1 MPPKVNGALKQKSAE
16 ASKLKTASKAKSAT
30 AKKATARCS
39 VRKLFTAI
47 DANESGTITLAE
59 ITKAFKEA
67 TSAKKTNKSLTYPEL
82 TAACN
87 KPHASSARRGGWY
100 GADDYCVDCDGET
113 EEEEPDP
120 QPSSEAERSAAYR
133 RSCIKQCFGYVA

>member
-1 MPPKVNGALKQKSAE
+1 MPTKAKSALKQKSAE
-16 ASKLKTASKAKSAT
+16 ASKPKTAYKAKSAT

-39 VRKLFTAI
+39 VRKLLKAI
-47 DANESGTITLAE
+47 DANESGTITLPE

-67 TSAKKTNKSLTYPEL
+67 TSAKKTKNSLTYPEL

-100 GADDYCVDCDGET
+100 GGDGYCVDCDGET

-120 QPSSEAERSAAYR
+120 KPSSEAERSAAYR
-133 RSCIKQCFGYVA
+133 TCIKQCFGYVA